1 MIILYATAIAGFYMA
16 WNIGAND
23 VANSMS
29 SAVGARAITLRQAII
44 IAAILNIVGASF
56 VGGHVTETIRKGIV
70 AVDMVGWPRVVM
82 FGSFAALL
90 SAAIWVFIS
99 SWRELPVSTTHSIVG
114 AMIGFGIV
122 ATGFGGIR
130 WIKVVAIITSW
141 IISPFFSGLI
151 AFLIFYLIRR
161 WIIASDDPS
170 RNLRLIGPFLVG
182 LTFFIVIF
190 SLLAKTPLGEKL
202 TLNDLEVVGSSIMG
216 GIVAFLLSRFLIRH
230 YLAKRRGGDHVEEI
244 FRRLQ
249 IMTSCYVAFAHGAN
263 DVANAIGPVASV
275 FSIATTGEV
284 KAHIPVPTLLL
295 VFGGVGISIGILTWG
310 YRVIKTV
317 AFRITRLTN
326 TSGFSVDFGTATAVL
341 LASKLGLPVSTT
353 HAAVGAI
360 VGVGLARGVE
370 AVDFRVV
377 RRIILF
383 WLLTLPTAA
392 LTAVLIFLFLNK
404 LG

>member
-1 MIILYATAIAGFYMA
+1 MIALYAAAIAGFYMA

-29 SAVGARAITLRQAII
+29 SAVGARAITVRQAII
-44 IAAILNIVGASF
+44 IAAILNIVGASV
-56 VGGHVTETIRKGIV
+56 VGGHVTDTIRKGIV
-70 AVDMVGWPRVVM
+70 SVNMLNTPHVVLL
-82 FGSFAALL
+82 GSLAALI
-90 SAAIWVFIS
+90 SAALWVFLS
-99 SWRELPVSTTHSIVG
+99 SWQELPVSTTHSIVG

-122 ATGFGGIR
+122 SAGFVGVHWG
-130 WIKVVAIITSW
+130 KVIAIVSSW

-151 AFLIFYLIRR
+151 AFIIFYSVRKLILGT
-161 WIIASDDPS
+161 DDPNK
-170 RNLRLIGPFLVG
+170 NLKLIGPVMVG
-182 LTFFIVIF
+182 LTFFIVVF
-190 SLLAKTPLGEKL
+190 SLFAKTPLGERL
-202 TLNDLEVVGSSIMG
+202 DITDLQVIFLAIAG
-216 GIVAFLLSRFLIRH
+216 GLVAFVLSNLMIRH
-230 YLAKRRGGDHVEEI
+230 YLKIERSGDHVEEI

-275 FSIATTGEV
+275 FSIATTGHV
-284 KAHIPVPTLLL
+284 QAHVPVPIFLLIL
-295 VFGGVGISIGILTWG
+295 GGVGIAVGIMTWG
-310 YRVIKTV
+310 YRVIRTV
-317 AFRITRLTN
+317 AFKITHLTN

-377 RRIILF
+377 RRITLF
-383 WLLTLPTAA
+383 WILTLPIAA
-392 LTAVLIFLFLNK
+392 LTAILIFSVIRVF
-404 LG
+404 